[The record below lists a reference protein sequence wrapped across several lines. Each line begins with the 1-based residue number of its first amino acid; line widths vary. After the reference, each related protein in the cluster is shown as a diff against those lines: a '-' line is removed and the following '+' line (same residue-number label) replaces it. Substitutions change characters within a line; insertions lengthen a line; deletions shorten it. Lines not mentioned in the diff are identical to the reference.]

1 MKTVI
6 ISFFSP
12 KATKF
17 KEKSHNKLTKRM
29 DTMIFIY
36 NDYGGTHTTSLAAA
50 YHLKKLPTNRRLTK
64 EEILNVDYFNKLTR
78 ADFGKLIF
86 HGIDEDKNSVYT
98 IGRKSNK
105 LVVPALKNLSM
116 VLQEKYQGQEKII
129 FSNTSPTVPFALTMG
144 GLFSRGLKIDFIGV
158 PFLIVGAKQCCL
170 DIYRLV
176 ENTKQKAN
184 STNELVT
191 VLDNQN
197 FK

>member
-1 MKTVI
+1 
-6 ISFFSP
+6 
-12 KATKF
+12 
-17 KEKSHNKLTKRM
+17 
-29 DTMIFIY
+29 MIFIY

-50 YHLKKLPTNRRLTK
+50 YHLKKLPTDRVLTK
-64 EEILNVDYFNKLTR
+64 EEILNVDYFNKLTK

-86 HGIDEDKNSVYT
+86 HGIDEDGHSVYT
-98 IGRKSNK
+98 IGRKSSK

-116 VLQEKYQGQEKII
+116 LLQEKYQGQEKII

-170 DIYRLV
+170 TILRLV
-176 ENTKQKAN
+176 ENTKQKAK
-184 STNELVT
+184 STNEMVT

>member
-1 MKTVI
+1 
-6 ISFFSP
+6 
-12 KATKF
+12 
-17 KEKSHNKLTKRM
+17 
-29 DTMIFIY
+29 MIFIY

-64 EEILNVDYFNKLTR
+64 EEILNIDYFNKLTK

-86 HGIDEDKNSVYT
+86 HGIDEDGHSVYT
-98 IGRKSNK
+98 IGRKSSK
-105 LVVPALKNLSM
+105 LVVPALKELSM
-116 VLQEKYQGQEKII
+116 LLQDKYQGQEKII

-158 PFLIVGAKQCCL
+158 PCLIVGAKQCCL
-170 DIYRLV
+170 TILRLV

-184 STNELVT
+184 STNEMVT

>member
-1 MKTVI
+1 
-6 ISFFSP
+6 
-12 KATKF
+12 
-17 KEKSHNKLTKRM
+17 
-29 DTMIFIY
+29 MIFIY

-50 YHLKKLPTNRRLTK
+50 YHLKKLPTDRVLTK

-116 VLQEKYQGQEKII
+116 LLQEKYQGQEKII

-170 DIYRLV
+170 NIL
-176 ENTKQKAN
+176 
-184 STNELVT
+184 
-191 VLDNQN
+191 
-197 FK
+197 